1 MLVANFLLP
10 LLTDFGFLTSSVRC
24 WNACFIGFPPA
35 GAGGAR
41 RRNLLGGGFL
51 RGSPSDHPSVRGGTL
66 HGPEAAAVV
75 TNFSAVSLPFCVVIR
90 NWPGSWTTSL
100 PSTSSPSAV
109 AYSAPSLRRAYRLF
123 RASASTATGALKG
136 AAAEP
141 DAMPDAVWPR
151 AWFRA
156 VAAGARVQAPAHR
169 APGSHTIFDIYMA
182 VLPAAMTIEF
192 LALVVITYT
201 EWLTWLSLPMYPL
214 LWLLQL
220 PDAWAVL
227 PGTLVGFFDQFIPAI
242 IAADIADPV
251 SRFVL
256 ASLSVTQ
263 LIFIAENGILILRS
277 SIPLNLP
284 QLAAVFFLR
293 TVITLP
299 VLALAGHVLF

>member
-1 MLVANFLLP
+1 
-10 LLTDFGFLTSSVRC
+10 VRQ
-24 WNACFIGFPPA
+24 
-35 GAGGAR
+35 
-41 RRNLLGGGFL
+41 
-51 RGSPSDHPSVRGGTL
+51 
-66 HGPEAAAVV
+66 
-75 TNFSAVSLPFCVVIR
+75 
-90 NWPGSWTTSL
+90 
-100 PSTSSPSAV
+100 
-109 AYSAPSLRRAYRLF
+109 
-123 RASASTATGALKG
+123 AS
-136 AAAEP
+136 
-141 DAMPDAVWPR
+141 
-151 AWFRA
+151 
-156 VAAGARVQAPAHR
+156 Q
-169 APGSHTIFDIYMA
+169 TIFDIYMA

-201 EWLTWLSLPMYPL
+201 DWLTWLSLPMYPL
-214 LWLLQL
+214 LWLLQI

-242 IAADIADPV
+242 ISADIEDPV

-277 SIPLNLP
+277 SIPLNLL